1 MDLLLRHGASV
12 TSTDNAGMTPLHW
25 AAVKGSSPCIRHL
38 LDAGAD
44 LETKENAGKTARDM
58 AEELKG
64 NIPFQRGL
72 HEAGYT
78 SIGAKKY
85 PRFSD
90 VSDTPASS
98 GNTDVEIGRQTRTE

>member
-1 MDLLLRHGASV
+1 
-12 TSTDNAGMTPLHW
+12 MTPLHW
-25 AAVKGSSPCIRHL
+25 AAVKGSAPCIRHL

-44 LETKENAGKTARDM
+44 LDTKENTGKTARDM

-64 NIPFQRGL
+64 IIPFQRGL
-72 HEAGYT
+72 QEAGYT

-90 VSDTPASS
+90 VSGVLTKL
-98 GNTDVEIGRQTRTE
+98 